1 MERLFVETKQE
12 RIPIDNA
19 IAEKYELK
27 EGTFTPFTHQRI
39 VDGNGNFVH
48 KEEDKKKAS
57 LRNHDDEISEMDY
70 GLTLS
75 TSEMIDIAEG
85 ADSYP
90 DANQDDQLEKT

>member
-1 MERLFVETKQE
+1 MERLFVETKQGH
-12 RIPIDNA
+12 IPINDD

-39 VDGNGNFVH
+39 VDKNGNFIH
-48 KEEDKKKAS
+48 EEEEKKITS
-57 LRNHDDEISEMDY
+57 LKNQDDEIKEMEN
-70 GLTLS
+70 GLMLS

-90 DANQDDQLEKT
+90 DENQDD